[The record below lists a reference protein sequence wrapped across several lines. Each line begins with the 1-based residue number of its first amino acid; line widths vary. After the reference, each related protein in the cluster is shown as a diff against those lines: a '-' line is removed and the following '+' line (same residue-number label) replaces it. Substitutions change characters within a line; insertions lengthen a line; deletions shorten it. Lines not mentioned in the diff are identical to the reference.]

1 MQLAGRKTIISIII
15 PKIQSSGLSFQ
26 PAYLLMNSHL
36 STKLKQSFVTLLP
49 PFNARLLLLLLN
61 ALFKK
66 CSGTNQGHS
75 ICLLACPLILV
86 AHRLQLKPQLHSIL
100 LPGLQLFNECFET
113 KAPRSPVIFSWRIHC
128 FSTIIFTSNCSF
140 FHHLHS
146 I

>member
-36 STKLKQSFVTLLP
+36 STKLKQSFVTLRP
-49 PFNARLLLLLLN
+49 PFNARLLLLLLKP

-75 ICLLACPLILV
+75 ICLLACQVSLV

-100 LPGLQLFNECFET
+100 PPRLQLFNECFET
-113 KAPRSPVIFSWRIHC
+113 EAHRLFSHGVFIAFQQFFLQVIVHF
-128 FSTIIFTSNCSF
+128 
-140 FHHLHS
+140 
-146 I
+146 